1 MVQDEVCVLIVA
13 FFYVSFCSHSP
24 PISSLQIL
32 FSDFPLMFLLTPKS
46 MQYSSYE
53 SLHLLCT
60 FRIWVLLEKIN
71 LSVSHFVDQEDLHAL
86 LLNGIKE
93 HGTACWVIQFLE
105 NKYFVLTAYLWK
117 IWNVNIKILTVIT
130 WESGWNFSVYNF
142 LSFFSISFIH
152 PLYFNFWIFY
162 IISVKQTLSGKHKK
176 RKVLWTWINVNS
188 DALFTW
194 WGYKILS

>member
-1 MVQDEVCVLIVA
+1 
-13 FFYVSFCSHSP
+13 
-24 PISSLQIL
+24 
-32 FSDFPLMFLLTPKS
+32 MFLLTPKS

-93 HGTACWVIQFLE
+93 HGTVYVGWFSFLE

-117 IWNVNIKILTVIT
+117 DM
-130 WESGWNFSVYNF
+130 EC
-142 LSFFSISFIH
+142 
-152 PLYFNFWIFY
+152 
-162 IISVKQTLSGKHKK
+162 
-176 RKVLWTWINVNS
+176 
-188 DALFTW
+188 
-194 WGYKILS
+194 